1 MSIEYKIDWEAGL
14 DETGAP
20 IAKLASEVKSEA
32 TNLPEAKATKSP
44 RSKKNSAP
52 KAVSTKNKTKTKAV
66 STKNKTKKLPKFV
79 SSWKEIRAEILA
91 GDKLKDI
98 AAKHNVR
105 YYDVYRVKVHGLT
118 LDV

>member
-20 IAKLASEVKSEA
+20 IAKLASEVTSEA

-52 KAVSTKNKTKTKAV
+52 KAV

-118 LDV
+118 LDA

>member
-1 MSIEYKIDWEAGL
+1 MSTEYKIDWEAGL

-20 IAKLASEVKSEA
+20 IAKLASEVTSEA
-32 TNLPEAKATKSP
+32 TNLPEATPKKKATKSP

-52 KAVSTKNKTKTKAV
+52 KAV

>member
-1 MSIEYKIDWEAGL
+1 MSTEYKIDWEAGL

-20 IAKLASEVKSEA
+20 IAKLASEVTSEV
-32 TNLPEAKATKSP
+32 TTPKKATKSP
-44 RSKKNSAP
+44 RSKKNSVP
-52 KAVSTKNKTKTKAV
+52 KAV